1 MDDKLSREISE
12 LGAKAGGLTAEAA
25 GWTGLQPGT
34 AVAIANVDAHV
45 AVPASTVV
53 EPGRMVIIMGTSNCH
68 MVLGTEEHIVPGM
81 CGYVEDG
88 IIPGFFGYEAGQS
101 CVGDHFAWFTENC
114 VPAAYEREAQARGIS
129 IHQLLEEKAGQ
140 LKPGESGLLALDWW
154 NGNRSVLV
162 DVDLTGL
169 LIGATLLTKPEE
181 IYRALIEATA
191 YGTRIIIETFQANG
205 VPIHQIVATG
215 GLPDRNKLLMQIYAD
230 VTGRPIVVAGT
241 HQGGGLGS
249 AMHGAVAAGSAAG
262 GYDTIVEA
270 AQHMASLRDEAYT
283 PNPDAKAV
291 YDQLFAEYVTLHDYF
306 GRGAND
312 VMKRLKILKAQS
324 ARLGSYP
331 MNTSR
336 PRHRGPESPGA
347 RPLPDADQFHA
358 GVCRPSARR
367 HGNDRRKTLNLSHA
381 GHNPHGGGN
390 TYELERVLGED
401 LLQTSVGW
409 ANSYYQAGDTYVDEW
424 GITWTS
430 HPYETPFG
438 TGHYTEMTRHPLADA
453 RALDNYRPPDPH
465 RPELYEDAAR
475 LLADYGAEYWI
486 VGVTVC
492 TIFETAWAL
501 RGYEQML
508 TDFVTDPG
516 LAEQILEIPYNYHL
530 AAAERLTADGRGHDL
545 AGGRCGDA
553 DGDADV
559 AQGLAQIL
567 QTQDGE
573 FHRQAERDQP
583 APQGR
588 VPLRRRH
595 PADHPRPDRVRPG
608 RAQPDP
614 AGLHGPGRAQAA
626 LR

>member
-1 MDDKLSREISE
+1 MPKYAIGIDFGTESGRALLVDVADGREVATYVHPYANGVIDERLPADAGGVRLEPDWALQDPNDYIEVFKQAVPAVLKASGVSPADVIGLGIDFTACTMLPTKADGTPLCFLPQYRSRPHAWVKLWKHHAAQPEANKLNEIARQRGDAFLDRYGGKISSEWFVPKAWQILDEDPEIYAAADRLIEASDWVIWQLTGRESRNLTTAGYKGIWSKHDGFPPDDFFKALAPGLEHLVDDKLSREISE

-25 GWTGLQPGT
+25 GWTGLLPGT

-129 IHQLLEEKAGQ
+129 VHQLLEEKAGQ

-230 VTGRPIVVAGT
+230 VSPAGPSWSRGRT
-241 HQGGGLGS
+241 R
-249 AMHGAVAAGSAAG
+249 AAGWVRRCTARWQQGQRRAA
-262 GYDTIVEA
+262 TIPSSRRRSTWPRCG
-270 AQHMASLRDEAYT
+270 MKSYT

-312 VMKRLKILKAQS
+312 VMKRLKALKAK
-324 ARLGSYP
+324 ARG
-331 MNTSR
+331 
-336 PRHRGPESPGA
+336 
-347 RPLPDADQFHA
+347 
-358 GVCRPSARR
+358 
-367 HGNDRRKTLNLSHA
+367 
-381 GHNPHGGGN
+381 
-390 TYELERVLGED
+390 
-401 LLQTSVGW
+401 
-409 ANSYYQAGDTYVDEW
+409 
-424 GITWTS
+424 
-430 HPYETPFG
+430 
-438 TGHYTEMTRHPLADA
+438 
-453 RALDNYRPPDPH
+453 
-465 RPELYEDAAR
+465 
-475 LLADYGAEYWI
+475 
-486 VGVTVC
+486 
-492 TIFETAWAL
+492 
-501 RGYEQML
+501 
-508 TDFVTDPG
+508 
-516 LAEQILEIPYNYHL
+516 
-530 AAAERLTADGRGHDL
+530 
-545 AGGRCGDA
+545 
-553 DGDADV
+553 
-559 AQGLAQIL
+559 
-567 QTQDGE
+567 
-573 FHRQAERDQP
+573 
-583 APQGR
+583 
-588 VPLRRRH
+588 
-595 PADHPRPDRVRPG
+595 
-608 RAQPDP
+608 
-614 AGLHGPGRAQAA
+614 
-626 LR
+626 